1 MPPLFES
8 PRCSVRFMDEDEKID
23 RLRRASY
30 MHIDKESET
39 IAAQHC
45 CSIHYHR
52 SMVLEGVRRAAL
64 RNIGSLHGEGSD
76 SIVDAGAVRL
86 FSRKY
91 NEPVEVI
98 GEDLNRICRRMF
110 GIFMNGLWDVYLC
123 LLYEELQAYGRLVK
137 RNSGFGYAPLSAFMD
152 ANADLLAHLREFRD
166 RVLHPGSRTST
177 SDALDGLLASLDRKD
192 HPFPKFVT
200 EAQFLM
206 DAHTVRFWYSMGSY
220 FIREG
225 DKEIASKAL
234 QSGRFGRIERLNRI
248 AKGIC
253 HQPLPHWPNSSDLLG
268 NRSQVGFSALAALGA
283 LDNQQEYA
291 LKDGTGRASSYPDS
305 TKRAKRGCV
314 QMLMRA
320 LAFYNEYFSF
330 VDVEKLAACPV
341 DPSTDLSID
350 IEQFYRADA
359 IPKTVQEQENRKAL
373 LRVTLALLHE
383 PLRLYMQAAQNSPSL
398 RVAELD
404 EFVHSESKFGVLR
417 PLRKSVFHVP
427 RDNLDADARGE
438 QFESLSLSTQE
449 LFKPLMNF
457 YRECPDPG

>member
-1 MPPLFES
+1 
-8 PRCSVRFMDEDEKID
+8 MDEDEKID
-23 RLRRASY
+23 RLRRANY
-30 MHIDKESET
+30 MHIDKSSET

-45 CSIHYHR
+45 CRIHYHR
-52 SMVLEGVRRAAL
+52 SLVLEGVRRAAL
-64 RNIGSLHGEGSD
+64 RNIGSLSGEETG

-91 NEPVEVI
+91 NESVEVI
-98 GEDLNRICRRMF
+98 EEDLNRICRRMF
-110 GIFMNGLWDVYLC
+110 GIFMGSLWDVYLC
-123 LLYEELQAYGRLVK
+123 LLYEELQAYGRLVR
-137 RNSGFGYAPLSAFMD
+137 RNSRFGYAPLSAFMD
-152 ANADLLAHLREFRD
+152 ANADLLSHLREFRH

-177 SDALDGLLASLDRKD
+177 SDPLDGLLASLDRKD

-220 FIREG
+220 FVREG
-225 DKEIASKAL
+225 DREIESRAL
-234 QSGRFGRIERLNRI
+234 QSGRFGRLDRLNRI

-253 HQPLPHWPNSSDLLG
+253 HQPLPHRPNSSDLLG
-268 NRSQVGFSALAALGA
+268 DPSQVGFAALGVIW
-283 LDNQQEYA
+283 NQQEYSRR
-291 LKDGTGRASSYPDS
+291 DGTGRASSYPDS

-320 LAFYNEYFSF
+320 LAFYNEFF
-330 VDVEKLAACPV
+330 AFLDVEKLAACPG

-359 IPKTVQEQENRKAL
+359 IPKTVQERENRKAL

-383 PLRLYMQAAQNSPSL
+383 PLRWYKEAAQESPLL

-417 PLRKSVFHVP
+417 ALRKSVFHVP
-427 RDNLDADARGE
+427 RDNLDADARDE
-438 QFESLSLSTQE
+438 QFEALYLSTQE
-449 LFKPLMNF
+449 LFEPLMNF
-457 YRECPDPG
+457 YKECPDPG